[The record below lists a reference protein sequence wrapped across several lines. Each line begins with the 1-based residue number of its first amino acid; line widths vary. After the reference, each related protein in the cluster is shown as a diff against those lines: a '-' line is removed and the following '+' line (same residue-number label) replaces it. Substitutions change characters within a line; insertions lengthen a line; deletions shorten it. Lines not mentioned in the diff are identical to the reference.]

1 MNIKVVGLALLI
13 AVASH
18 YAAYYVGSQKT
29 AQIVEKEVI
38 RRDVVTQI
46 VEVTRPDG
54 SKEVKTIIKDKTK
67 EKSSKQVTIPQKDW
81 MVGAYYRL
89 NDPTYALS
97 ISRKLIGPIS
107 GAAFFDLKGNVYL
120 GATIEF

>member
-1 MNIKVVGLALLI
+1 MNIKVAGLALLI
-13 AVASH
+13 AVGTH
-18 YAAYYVGSQKT
+18 YAAYYVGSQKP
-29 AQIVEKEVI
+29 AQIVEREVI

-54 SKEVKTIIKDKTK
+54 TKEVKTIIKDKTK
-67 EKSSKQVTIPQKDW
+67 EQSSKEITAVSKDW

-89 NDPTYALS
+89 NDPTYAIS
-97 ISRKLIGPIS
+97 VSRKLIGPIS

-120 GATIEF
+120 GATFEF